1 MAPWRSP
8 RWGPC
13 GISTAGFPGR
23 IRRKTPPIHG
33 FVEIS
38 PSFSEFD
45 PFGILRQEESE
56 MRHFKMAFAVLAAA
70 LIAVVAGAQ
79 ENKGAPAAKA
89 PAKPA
94 AAESKGKAAVGDA
107 KIEVG
112 PETRDA
118 GTVPKGQVIETTF
131 VVKNNGSSD
140 LIISDARPG
149 CGCTVASFD
158 KTIAPGKEGK
168 VQTSVD
174 TKSFSGPIS
183 KSVLLVS
190 NDPERGQINL
200 FIKANVKPFVDIL
213 PQPYVRMSVVKGDSD
228 ARDVILISEE
238 KGFKP
243 AIAEAAQPYVK
254 AELSPAGEKDKIPGR
269 NGEQYKLHIT
279 VTPDAPEGLLNAPIR
294 VNTGV
299 SQQASVE
306 IPVSGIVRARVS
318 VTPVMVNFGNFTA
331 GKDPITRNIVVT
343 NNKPASPIK
352 VTKAEVSIPGF
363 ITDVVPTQEGI
374 SYTVVVKASDKVK
387 KGALD
392 GTVKLYTTDKDT
404 AVIELTLKGDVL

>member
-1 MAPWRSP
+1 MA
-8 RWGPC
+8 C
-13 GISTAGFPGR
+13 VA
-23 IRRKTPPIHG
+23 
-33 FVEIS
+33 
-38 PSFSEFD
+38 
-45 PFGILRQEESE
+45 
-56 MRHFKMAFAVLAAA
+56 LAAA
-70 LIAVVAGAQ
+70 LVAVVAGAQ
-79 ENKGAPAAKA
+79 DKSAPAAKA
-89 PAKPA
+89 PAKQAPA
-94 AAESKGKAAVGDA
+94 AKSKAAA
-107 KIEVG
+107 APKIEVV

-118 GTVPKGQVIETTF
+118 GTVAKGQVIDTTF
-131 VVKNNGSSD
+131 IVKNTGSSD
-140 LIISDARPG
+140 LVISDARPG

-158 KTIAPGKEGK
+158 KVIKPGGEGK

-228 ARDVILISEE
+228 ARDVILLSEE

-243 AIAEAAQPYVK
+243 TIAEASQPYVK
-254 AELSPAGEKDKIPGR
+254 AEILPAGEKDKIPGR
-269 NGEQYKLHIT
+269 TGEQYRLHIT

-294 VNTGV
+294 VTTGV
-299 SQQASVE
+299 PQQASVE

-343 NNKPASPIK
+343 NNKPATPIK

-387 KGALD
+387 KGALE
-392 GTVKLYTTDKDT
+392 GTVKLYTTDKEKS
-404 AVIELTLKGDVL
+404 VIELPLRGEVL

>member
-1 MAPWRSP
+1 MR
-8 RWGPC
+8 
-13 GISTAGFPGR
+13 ISKLACLALAT
-23 IRRKTPPIHG
+23 T
-33 FVEIS
+33 
-38 PSFSEFD
+38 
-45 PFGILRQEESE
+45 
-56 MRHFKMAFAVLAAA
+56 LAAA
-70 LIAVVAGAQ
+70 VAGAQ
-79 ENKGAPAAKA
+79 EKAPAAKA

-94 AAESKGKAAVGDA
+94 ADSKKAATA
-107 KIEVG
+107 PKIEVI

-118 GTVPKGQVIETTF
+118 GTVAKGQVIETTF
-131 VVKNNGSSD
+131 VVKNGGNAD
-140 LIISDARPG
+140 LVISDARPG

-158 KTIAPGKEGK
+158 KLIKPGGEGK
-168 VQTSVD
+168 IQTSVD

-200 FIKANVKPFVDIL
+200 FIKANVKPFVDVL

-228 ARDVILISEE
+228 ARDVILLSEE

-243 AIAEAAQPYVK
+243 SITEAAQPYVK
-254 AELSPAGEKDKIPGR
+254 AEITPAGEKDKIPGR
-269 NGEQYKLHIT
+269 PGEQFKLHIA

-294 VNTGV
+294 VATGV
-299 SQQASVE
+299 SQQPSVE

-352 VTKAEVSIPGF
+352 VTKAEVSVPGF
-363 ITDVVPTQEGI
+363 VTDVVPTQEGI

-387 KGALD
+387 KGALE
-392 GTVKLYTTDKDT
+392 GTVKLYTTDKEKS
-404 AVIELTLKGDVL
+404 VIELPLRGEAL

>member
-1 MAPWRSP
+1 
-8 RWGPC
+8 
-13 GISTAGFPGR
+13 
-23 IRRKTPPIHG
+23 
-33 FVEIS
+33 
-38 PSFSEFD
+38 
-45 PFGILRQEESE
+45 
-56 MRHFKMAFAVLAAA
+56 MAFAVLAAA

-79 ENKGAPAAKA
+79 ENKGAAAKA

-94 AAESKGKAAVGDA
+94 AGKAVAA
-107 KIEVG
+107 PKIEVI

-131 VVKNNGSSD
+131 VVKNNGGSD
-140 LIISDARPG
+140 LVISDARPG

-158 KTIAPGKEGK
+158 KTIKPGAEGK
-168 VQTSVD
+168 VTTSVD

-269 NGEQYKLHIT
+269 NGDQYKLHIT
-279 VTPDAPEGLLNAPIR
+279 VTQDAPEGLLNAPIR
-294 VNTGV
+294 INTGV

-352 VTKAEVSIPGF
+352 VTRAEVSIPGF

-387 KGALD
+387 KGTLD
-392 GTVKLYTTDKDT
+392 GTVKLYTTDKDK
-404 AVIELTLKGDVL
+404 AVIELPLKGEVL